1 MRILLV
7 EDDHQIAAN
16 IAEYL
21 RDQSFSVD
29 VFHDGMQAY
38 NVASGITPYDLI
50 LLDRMLPGKDGAT
63 LCRELR
69 EK

>member
-21 RDQSFSVD
+21 RDQSFAVD
-29 VFHDGMQAY
+29 IAFNGIDGFNYA
-38 NVASGITPYDLI
+38 
-50 LLDRMLPGKDGAT
+50 K
-63 LCRELR
+63 
-69 EK
+69 